1 MEFLIL
7 YYLCFLVFCWIYS
20 HFSSCILI
28 RFVKMVPAWCQGR
41 TTVISMVVFCHF
53 DAKML
58 FIRQPK
64 NEKCIHLCTIRMQKY
79 DNEKFRWAHNVGR
92 RENLIGLYSFSFN
105 LKLFAHSSVFK
116 QIHSKIVGTF
126 FFSHNII
133 FMGIYLIFVFDK
145 LVFALISSFFPIVFI
160 VAENTRSSGKINR
173 KYCLER
179 QIQWQKP
186 TFISFIMA

>member
-1 MEFLIL
+1 MSLFEREMEFLIL

-28 RFVKMVPAWCQGR
+28 RSVKMVPAWCQGR
-41 TTVISMVVFCHF
+41 TAVISMVVFCHF

-79 DNEKFRWAHNVGR
+79 DNEKFCWAHNVRR

-105 LKLFAHSSVFK
+105 HKLFAHSSVFK
-116 QIHSKIVGTF
+116 QIHSKIVGA
-126 FFSHNII
+126 FFSLSQYNFYGNLPYICFWQACFCSYFVI
-133 FMGIYLIFVFDK
+133 F
-145 LVFALISSFFPIVFI
+145 SHSFYCRWKYTF
-160 VAENTRSSGKINR
+160 TGKN
-173 KYCLER
+173 
-179 QIQWQKP
+179 
-186 TFISFIMA
+186 

>member
-1 MEFLIL
+1 ME
-7 YYLCFLVFCWIYS
+7 
-20 HFSSCILI
+20 
-28 RFVKMVPAWCQGR
+28 AQ
-41 TTVISMVVFCHF
+41 
-53 DAKML
+53 
-58 FIRQPK
+58 
-64 NEKCIHLCTIRMQKY
+64 CT
-79 DNEKFRWAHNVGR
+79 R

-116 QIHSKIVGTF
+116 QIHSKIVGAF

-160 VAENTRSSGKINR
+160 VAENTRSPGKINR

-179 QIQWQKP
+179 QIQ
-186 TFISFIMA
+186 